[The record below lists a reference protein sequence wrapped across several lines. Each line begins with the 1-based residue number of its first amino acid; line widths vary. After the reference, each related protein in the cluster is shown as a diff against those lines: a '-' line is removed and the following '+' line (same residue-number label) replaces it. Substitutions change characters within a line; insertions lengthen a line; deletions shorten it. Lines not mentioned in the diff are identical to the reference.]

1 MRLLQFRPIRILCVA
16 SLLLLWSCVAVA
28 QAPTS
33 IQFFLPGGGLPSR
46 PLRFTLTLP
55 DGRQEILF
63 TDTKGK
69 FPLTSDLVRDGD
81 YSLVIEGDKR
91 GFETTFL
98 RFRMIR
104 GTISYLPVFLR
115 PLKGEAPPKTTVDVA
130 EYDAKAPADAQAA
143 YDAAMKLVNEGKP
156 DAAISEFTRAL
167 ALYPQYLRA
176 LNDLGVL
183 YLKLNRLEDA
193 AAAFTHAL
201 SLNPR
206 FHLARL
212 NLAHLRV
219 RQARYDEAVKLFHQ
233 SLQEQPTLSAA
244 RITYAEALSATQ
256 QWDEAEQQLRE
267 ALKDAKLERAD
278 RANAHLKLSLKLNR
292 DARYEAAAVELEKA
306 VALTPESAMA
316 RLYLGA
322 TLLQLKKLPEAEREL
337 LKAYELGRK
346 AVGTAQ
352 FMLGQLYYNQQKL
365 EPALRA
371 FEQFLTDIPNAPNAA
386 QVKQAIEQIKAALK
400 K

>member
-1 MRLLQFRPIRILCVA
+1 MA
-16 SLLLLWSCVAVA
+16 SVTWA

-33 IQFFLPGGGLPSR
+33 IQFFMPGGGLPSHS
-46 PLRFTLTLP
+46 LRFTLTLP
-55 DGRQEILF
+55 DGRQEILH

-69 FPLTSDLVRDGD
+69 FLLTSDLARDGD

-91 GFETTFL
+91 TFETTFL
-98 RFRMIR
+98 RFRMLR

-115 PLKGEAPPKTTVDVA
+115 PLKGDAPPKTTVDVA
-130 EYDAKAPADAQAA
+130 EYDAKAPADAQTA
-143 YDAAMKLVNEGKP
+143 YKAAMKLVNEGKT
-156 DAAISEFTRAL
+156 DEAISEFARAL

-183 YLKLNRLEDA
+183 YLKLNRLDEA

-201 SLNPR
+201 SLNTR
-206 FHLARL
+206 FHLPRL
-212 NLAHLRV
+212 NLAQARA
-219 RQARYDEAVKLFHQ
+219 RQGRYDEAIKLFNQ
-233 SLQEQPTLSAA
+233 LLKDQPALSAA
-244 RITYAEALSATQ
+244 RVVYAEALSATQ

-267 ALKDAKLERAD
+267 ALKDAKLDHAN
-278 RANAHLKLSLKLNR
+278 RANAHLKLGLKLNR

-306 VALTPESAMA
+306 TALDPESAMA

-322 TLLQLKKLPEAEREL
+322 ALLQLKKLPEAEREL
-337 LKAYELGRK
+337 LKAYELGGRS
-346 AVGTAQ
+346 VGTAQ
-352 FMLGQLYYNQQKL
+352 LLLGQLYYNQQKY

-371 FEQFLTDIPNAPNAA
+371 FEQFLADIPNAPNAE
-386 QVKQAIEQIKAALK
+386 QVRQVVAQIKGALK